1 MRFKMQRLPGVLTDE
16 QALFFFQRF
25 RRQIKHSLYISFILF
40 LCSCVDNQNKNQA
53 IDNYVNREVS
63 ERIKMI
69 RQINKDNDTIIINPL
84 EIDKRVNELVL
95 LSKDVENLSASVNLS
110 NHYFLEMAA
119 RFNIDERQFK
129 KLNTGMHVNDI
140 SSTIKQNEM
149 VLFNEVILSSG
160 FKDILLHTAK

>member
-1 MRFKMQRLPGVLTDE
+1 MRLRIQPLPGVLTNE
-16 QALFFFQRF
+16 PALFLF
-25 RRQIKHSLYISFILF
+25 RRFSKQISPLLYISFILF
-40 LCSCVDNQNKNQA
+40 LCACVDNQNKNQA
-53 IDNYVNREVS
+53 VDNYVNREVS

-69 RQINKDNDTIIINPL
+69 GQINKDNDTVIINPL

-95 LSKDVENLSASVNLS
+95 LSRDIENLSASVNLS
-110 NHYFLEMAA
+110 NQYFLEMSN
-119 RFNIDERQFK
+119 RFRVDPRQFK